1 MHNTI
6 CNSLVKNFI
15 PEGTQKIE
23 RYERRE
29 LERER
34 ERDWEWERC
43 KGSSR

>member
-29 LERER
+29 RDRGIES
-34 ERDWEWERC
+34 ERDVRDQA
-43 KGSSR
+43 GR

>member
-29 LERER
+29 ERER
-34 ERDWEWERC
+34 EREREIL
-43 KGSSR
+43 RVREM